1 MSNCYCILLRRA
13 SRRVT
18 SLYDDALAPIGINLA
33 QFSLLRNIR
42 RAEPISLTDL
52 GQRTELDRST
62 VSRNVKVLEKM
73 ELVVVANSQDQRE
86 TAVGL
91 SDKGRQVL
99 AEGAPLWDGVQA
111 AIEAKLGDDASGQL
125 KALLQTL

>member
-1 MSNCYCILLRRA
+1 MANCYCILLRKA

-18 SLYDDALAPIGINLA
+18 ALYDEALTPIGVNLA
-33 QFSLLRNIR
+33 QFSLLRNIQ

-73 ELVVVANSQDQRE
+73 GLVAMTSGQDHRE
-86 TAVGL
+86 TAVKL
-91 SDKGRQVL
+91 SDKGRQTL
-99 AEGAPLWDGVQA
+99 MEGAPLWDGVQA
-111 AIEAKLGDDASGQL
+111 AIETKLGNEASAQL
-125 KALLQTL
+125 AALLQTL

>member
-1 MSNCYCILLRRA
+1 MAHCYCILLRKA

-18 SLYDDALAPIGINLA
+18 SLYDEALAPIGVNLA
-33 QFSLLRNIR
+33 QFSLLRNIQ

-73 ELVVVANSQDQRE
+73 ELVALINGQDQRE
-86 TAVGL
+86 SVVKL
-91 SDKGRQVL
+91 SDKGRRAL
-99 AEGAPLWDGVQA
+99 ADGAPLWDGVQA
-111 AIEAKLGDDASGQL
+111 EIETKLGNEASAQL
-125 KALLQTL
+125 TTLLQAL

>member
-33 QFSLLRNIR
+33 QFSLLRNIQR
-42 RAEPISLTDL
+42 VEPISLTDL

-91 SDKGRQVL
+91 SDKGRQIL

-111 AIEAKLGDDASGQL
+111 VIEAKLGDDASGQL

>member
-1 MSNCYCILLRRA
+1 MSYCYCILLRKA

-18 SLYDDALAPIGINLA
+18 SLYDDALAPIGVNLA
-33 QFSLLRNIR
+33 QFSLLRNIQ

-73 ELVVVANSQDQRE
+73 ELVVMVSGQDQRE
-86 TAVGL
+86 SAVEL
-91 SDKGRQVL
+91 SAKGRQVL
-99 AEGAPLWDGVQA
+99 RDGAPLWDGVQT
-111 AIEAKLGDDASGQL
+111 AIEAKLGDKASAQL
-125 KALLQTL
+125 TALLQAL

>member
-1 MSNCYCILLRRA
+1 MAHCYCILLRKA

-18 SLYDDALAPIGINLA
+18 SLYDEALAPIGVNLA
-33 QFSLLRNIR
+33 QFSLLRNIQ

-73 ELVVVANSQDQRE
+73 ELVAMTNGQDQRE
-86 TAVGL
+86 SAVKL
-91 SDKGRQVL
+91 SDKGRRVL
-99 AEGAPLWDGVQA
+99 ADGAPLWDGVQA
-111 AIEAKLGDDASGQL
+111 EIETKLGNEASAQL
-125 KALLQTL
+125 TALLQAL

>member
-33 QFSLLRNIR
+33 QFSLLRNIQ

-73 ELVVVANSQDQRE
+73 ELVVMANSQDQRE

-91 SDKGRQVL
+91 SDKGRQIL